1 MEKRVPASLA
11 AETMTTSSERSRGG
25 CDGAAAFAEA
35 RDAAVGTR
43 GSARPSGASSL
54 ICARTTYWEQA
65 LVQVTRAHPDRSGV
79 PPMNTDRSPTQKT
92 LTGSGI
98 DDR

>member
-1 MEKRVPASLA
+1 MEKRVSASPA

-35 RDAAVGTR
+35 WDATVGTR

-54 ICARTTYWEQA
+54 ICARTTYWERA
-65 LVQVTRAHPDRSGV
+65 VAQVTRAHPDQS
-79 PPMNTDRSPTQKT
+79 KIH
-92 LTGSGI
+92 L
-98 DDR
+98 